1 MLYARAM
8 IWAVFAMGIANFF
21 FHRSVMEGRG
31 PVFGEIAQTLR
42 RFGGGWGS
50 YAVEFV
56 ILVGAL
62 WFARAGQSM
71 ILFFY
76 GAYTALNIGAY
87 LLLSRMNRE

>member
-1 MLYARAM
+1 M
-8 IWAVFAMGIANFF
+8 IWAGFAMGIANFF

-31 PVFGEIAQTLR
+31 PVFAEIAQTLR

-76 GAYTALNIGAY
+76 GAYTALNIGSY
-87 LLLSRMNRE
+87 MMLSRMNRD